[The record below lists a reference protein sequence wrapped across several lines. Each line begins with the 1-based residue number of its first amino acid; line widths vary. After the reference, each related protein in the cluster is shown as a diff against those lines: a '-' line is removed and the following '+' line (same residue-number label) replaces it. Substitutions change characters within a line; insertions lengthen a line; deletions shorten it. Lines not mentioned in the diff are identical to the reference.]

1 MKKENVIELDPHAD
15 TSTVIVFEKIEDLFF
30 KDYALKKRKDH
41 TAIKLYN
48 LKYNYLFNLFNDN
61 IEYDGK
67 IIAGASIDIEFQIY
81 YKNKPVYFIWDSQKE
96 EYPQCKKIYLT
107 EFPYKRPSYLA
118 NYGLS
123 NFFSVRFN
131 SNSGYSIFSKNKL
144 LRPLEDVDYTIG
156 ITVSNFYIDTFTDQ
170 SKCISEPNEVSH
182 EEFMK
187 ILKKN
192 KEGFDCSDN
201 IHAQSVSY
209 GWRIIEL

>member
-1 MKKENVIELDPHAD
+1 MKKENVIELDPHDD

-30 KDYALKKRKDH
+30 SDKESNKIKNYRNK
-41 TAIKLYN
+41 KLYN
-48 LKYNYLFNLFNDN
+48 LKYNYLFNFFDDK

-96 EYPQCKKIYLT
+96 EYPQCKKIYLR

-156 ITVSNFYIDTFTDQ
+156 ITVSNFYIDTFTNQ
-170 SKCISEPNEVSH
+170 SKCIAEPNEVSH

-187 ILKKN
+187 ILLKN

-209 GWRIIEL
+209 SWRIIEL